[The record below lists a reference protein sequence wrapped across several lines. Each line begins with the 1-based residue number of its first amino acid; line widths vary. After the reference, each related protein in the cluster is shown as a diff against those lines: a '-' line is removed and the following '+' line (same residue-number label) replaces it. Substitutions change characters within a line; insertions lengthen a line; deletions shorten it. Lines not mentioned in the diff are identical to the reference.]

1 MPMAAADDVAAF
13 RRYGKITKAM
23 ASDAECE
30 DFLAFA
36 VEALEVQ
43 GVKPMPDSRLYCLA
57 VRMLALHYYD
67 NRSLMADKD
76 TQIPLGMQSMVN
88 WLHYTPAAEGAASK

>member
-1 MPMAAADDVAAF
+1 MAAADDIAAF

-23 ASDAECE
+23 ATDEECG

-36 VEALEVQ
+36 VEALAVQ
-43 GVKPMPDSRLYCLA
+43 GVSPMPSSRLYVLA

-88 WLHYTPAAEGAASK
+88 WLHYTPAAEGAGSE

>member
-1 MPMAAADDVAAF
+1 MAAANDVAAF
-13 RRYGKITKAM
+13 RRYGKITQTM
-23 ASDAECE
+23 ASDEECV
-30 DFLAFA
+30 DFLASA
-36 VEALEVQ
+36 MEALEVQ
-43 GVKPMPDSRLYCLA
+43 GVKPMPESSLYKLA

-88 WLHYTPAAEGAASK
+88 WLHYTPAAEEEASE

>member
-1 MPMAAADDVAAF
+1 MAAADDVAAF

-23 ASDAECE
+23 ASDEECE

-36 VEALEVQ
+36 VEALEGQ
-43 GVKPMPDSRLYCLA
+43 GVKPMPDSRLYVLA

-88 WLHYTPAAEGAASK
+88 WLHYSPAAEGAGVE